1 VNYAQSQKEVLEN
14 RDQLLRRRQQI
25 AEEKERL
32 DRENGEIERQLVG
45 LDYMLDGLEFLS
57 TDRPP
62 ELETPGFTEQVR
74 KLLQQTLEPLTAT
87 DIRDRLIAAD
97 VKHTS
102 PKNLLISVHTVL
114 GRIKPDLREFERMG
128 KPAYK
133 WKRRFRV
140 TRKRRLQ
147 WGGERN
153 DAGGGAP
160 QAEQN

>member
-1 VNYAQSQKEVLEN
+1 MNYAHSQKEVLEQ
-14 RDQLLRRRQQI
+14 RDQLLKQRQQI

-32 DRENGEIERQLVG
+32 DRVNGEIERQLVG

-62 ELETPGFTEQVR
+62 ELEAPGFTEQVR
-74 KLLQQTLEPLTAT
+74 RVLQQTLEPLTA
-87 DIRDRLIAAD
+87 IEVRDSLLAAG

-102 PKNLLISVHTVL
+102 PRNLLISVHTVF
-114 GRIKPDLREFERMG
+114 GRIKSDLRESDKAG

-140 TRKRRLQ
+140 ARKRRLRFPR
-147 WGGERN
+147 ERN
-153 DAGGGAP
+153 DANGGTP
-160 QAEQN
+160 HAENK

>member
-1 VNYAQSQKEVLEN
+1 MNYAQSQKEVLEQ
-14 RDQLLRRRQQI
+14 RDQLLKQRQQI

-32 DRENGEIERQLVG
+32 DRVNGEIERQLVG

-62 ELETPGFTEQVR
+62 ELEAPGFTEQVR

-87 DIRDRLIAAD
+87 DIRDHLVATGIE
-97 VKHTS
+97 HTS

-114 GRIKPDLREFERMG
+114 GRIKPDLREFEKAG
-128 KPAYK
+128 KSAYK

-140 TRKRRLQ
+140 THKRRLRFPR
-147 WGGERN
+147 ERT
-153 DAGGGAP
+153 DGDGGAP
-160 QAEQN
+160 QAEHN